1 MDQLDELTELAAR
14 VRETRDVWTA
24 LVENFLRKPDDL
36 QARDEEYQA
45 MCAYKDARN
54 EFLRV
59 ALLYFE
65 P

>member
-45 MCAYKDARN
+45 MCASTDARN